1 MRPEWAR
8 SQKSKISKKPR
19 PSRPYA
25 LRLKAESSA
34 ILSDR
39 NSVGVRDGKLFPPHA
54 YASYVDTVA
63 AEPCPLFRVL
73 RYRTTSFPIYLS
85 EATRKPFALS

>member
-25 LRLKAESSA
+25 LQLKAESSA

-63 AEPCPLFRVL
+63 ANPVL
-73 RYRTTSFPIYLS
+73 YL
-85 EATRKPFALS
+85 EC